1 MRNNIIFICYLI
13 YALILITGFMWAI
26 IYKDLS
32 EWWILLLL
40 CLLSVKIK
48 IKN

>member
-1 MRNNIIFICYLI
+1 MKNNIIFICYLI
-13 YALILITGFMWAI
+13 YALILIAGFMWAI

-32 EWWILLLL
+32 AWWVLLLL

-48 IKN
+48 TKN